1 MGYEDSGE
9 FTFRERLKTSIHKNM
24 TYYATVGAI
33 GLFGIILIIIM
44 RHDWVRG
51 ILGFSMA
58 CSNTFGL
65 VTGAFLLGFGLS
77 EIPRNVW
84 RSADWTHRLQ
94 FLSHRVSKMATKLD
108 HAHQEY
114 CNAIFVVQA
123 TSNQMSKRDPL
134 RPCMD
139 MINNTLT
146 QMLQDDPLF
155 KPSGGKLG
163 EHDMDYDSDNKTMAT
178 LRRQLRKAHEEY
190 YRRKSD
196 YMTCVVEALE
206 LEDTIRN
213 YEQRDASGWKYL
225 SSFRESRSGT
235 LGSFLD
241 SIEFIWRCLL
251 RKQFMRVLA
260 VILGCVSASILLA
273 EATLLPSDV
282 DLSLFSNLI
291 NAGKQ
296 EVLVQV
302 AAFVPLMYMCI
313 CTYYSLIRIGMMLLY
328 SLTPGQTSSVSLLM
342 ICSMV
347 ARYAPPISYNFLNLI
362 HLGGNAKTTF
372 EKRMGNIDDV
382 VPFFGRT
389 FNKIYPLIMVVYT
402 LLVAVNFFEHLI
414 DFFGSLK
421 RFKCWTDQEGDM
433 DGLDP
438 SGVFIL
444 QKERSSMEQ
453 GRKVSEHAA
462 PLARNFSCLGED
474 VESGNIPQGDG
485 TVETEPERTAAQPK
499 HGGDVAQSQRYSP
512 AREQCSSPK
521 PVEVQKGIS
530 STSKSNEPP
539 CVSAAADSPAE
550 TASRWASMKTG
561 FQNLRATMGG
571 SRKFLLLGLSP
582 RAGTNESATESLDEI
597 FRKLKRHSSNADA
610 NRLDDDDGLPF

>member
-1 MGYEDSGE
+1 MGYEDSGD
-9 FTFRERLKTSIHKNM
+9 FTFKERLKASIHKNM

-33 GLFGIILIIIM
+33 GLFGLILIIIM
-44 RHDWVRG
+44 RHDWVHG

-65 VTGAFLLGFGLS
+65 MTGAFLLGFGLS
-77 EIPRNVW
+77 EIPRNIW
-84 RSADWTHRLQ
+84 RNADWTRRLQ
-94 FLSHRVSKMATKLD
+94 LLSHRVSKMATKLD
-108 HAHQEY
+108 HAQREY
-114 CNAIFVVQA
+114 CNAIFVVQS

-139 MINNTLT
+139 IIDDMLAR
-146 QMLQDDPLF
+146 MLQDDPLF
-155 KPSGGKLG
+155 KPSGGKLS
-163 EHDMDYDSDNKTMAT
+163 EHDMDYDTDNKTMAT
-178 LRRQLRKAHEEY
+178 LRRQLRKTHEEY

-196 YMTCVVEALE
+196 YMTCVMEALE

-225 SSFRESRSGT
+225 SSFRENRPGT

-241 SIEFIWRCLL
+241 SAEFIWRCLM
-251 RKQFMRVLA
+251 RKQLMRVLS
-260 VILGCVSASILLA
+260 VILGCMSASILLA

-291 NAGKQ
+291 NAVGKQ

-313 CTYYSLIRIGMMLLY
+313 CTYYSLFRIGMMLFY
-328 SLTPGQTSSVSLLM
+328 ALTPGQTSSVSLLM

-362 HLGGNAKTTF
+362 HLGSDAKTTF
-372 EKRMGNIDDV
+372 EKRMGNIDGV

-402 LLVAVNFFEHLI
+402 LLVAVNFFEHLV

-421 RFKCWTDQEGDM
+421 RFKCWTDHDEVT

-444 QKERSSMEQ
+444 QKERNSMEQ
-453 GRKVSEHAA
+453 GRKVSDHVT
-462 PLARNFSCLGED
+462 PLARNFSSEGKD
-474 VESGNIPQGDG
+474 VESGNIPLGEE
-485 TVETEPERTAAQPK
+485 TVEAMPK
-499 HGGDVAQSQRYSP
+499 HGGSVAQQYSSVGD
-512 AREQCSSPK
+512 QCSSPE
-521 PVEVQKGIS
+521 PVEPVQKGIS
-530 STSKSNEPP
+530 SASIKLEAGNSEEPP
-539 CVSAAADSPAE
+539 CASTAPDSPAA
-550 TASRWASMKTG
+550 TASTWASVKTG
-561 FQNLRATMGG
+561 IQSFRARMG
-571 SRKFLLLGLSP
+571 SRFRPLSTSPSLG
-582 RAGTNESATESLDEI
+582 ANASATESLDEI
-597 FRKLKRHSSNADA
+597 FRRLKRRPSSVDADH
-610 NRLDDDDGLPF
+610 LDDDGLP